1 VITAQQA
8 AQLPILSRNISH
20 YLTLIPGAVSQ
31 SGAGTDNYSSQ
42 TDPLVPMPNIGSVP
56 AFLSNFSVDGISNV
70 EDGTAGWVNSHVNPD
85 AISEVKVLSNNYS
98 AEYGRNAGA
107 VVNAVTKSGGQS
119 FHGLGYT
126 YWRHEQFNSTA
137 YFDNQAGIPKAGS
150 HLVARA
156 TW

>member
-1 VITAQQA
+1 
-8 AQLPILSRNISH
+8 
-20 YLTLIPGAVSQ
+20 
-31 SGAGTDNYSSQ
+31 
-42 TDPLVPMPNIGSVP
+42 MPNIGSVP

-126 YWRHEQFNSTA
+126 YWRHEQFNSTS
-137 YFDNQAGIPKAGS
+137 YFDNQAGIPKAKDRYHMYGGNIGGPVYWPGKFNS
-150 HLVARA
+150 EQGQAVFLLLGGRDLVERFADLA
-156 TW
+156 VHDADPIGT